1 MAAQD
6 KTVNINLR
14 VALADRRKFQRKC
27 KTDGVVQSDVMRRL
41 MAAYVAGKIPT
52 NKLWS

>member
-1 MAAQD
+1 MPAQD

-14 VALADRRKFQRKC
+14 VARKARREFQRKC
-27 KTDGVVQSDVMRRL
+27 KDDGVVQSDVLRRL
-41 MAAYVAGKIPT
+41 MAAYVDGKIPT